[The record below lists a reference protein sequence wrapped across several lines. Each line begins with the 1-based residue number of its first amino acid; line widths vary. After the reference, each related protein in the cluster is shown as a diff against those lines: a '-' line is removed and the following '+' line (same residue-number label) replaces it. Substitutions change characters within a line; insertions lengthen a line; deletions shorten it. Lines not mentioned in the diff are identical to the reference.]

1 MSRTIRETIMDAR
14 PEISEG
20 KPRRR
25 GLRSLIW
32 VGLFAL
38 LLFIPAGTVRWPGAW
53 VYLAILAV
61 AAVWGFNWLERHDPA
76 LLAERLRPPIQRG
89 QPLTDKLLM
98 GAFLPLWFGWF
109 GLMGLDRRFGWSSV
123 PVALEILG
131 AVLLCLGIWLSFE
144 VLKENSYAVPVVKVQ
159 KERGHSVV
167 CTGPYA
173 YVRHPMYA
181 SVLLIGTGA
190 PLLLCSWWGLLGVPL
205 FRLALGARA
214 VIEERVL
221 TTELEGYADYAKRVR
236 YRFVPRLW

>member
-1 MSRTIRETIMDAR
+1 MDVR
-14 PEISEG
+14 PEISDA

-32 VGLFAL
+32 LGLFAF
-38 LLFIPAGTVRWPGAW
+38 LLFIPAGTARWPGAW

-61 AAVWGFNWLERHDPA
+61 ATVWGFGWLERHDPA

-109 GLMGLDRRFGWSSV
+109 VLMGLDRRFGWSSL

-144 VLKENSYAVPVVKVQ
+144 VLKENSYAAPVVKVQ

-173 YVRHPMYA
+173 YVRHPPYAYVRHPMCA

-190 PLLLCSWWGLLGVPL
+190 PLLLGSWWGLLGVPL
-205 FRLALGARA
+205 FMRVLGARA
-214 VIEERVL
+214 VMEE
-221 TTELEGYADYAKRVR
+221 RVR
-236 YRFVPRLW
+236 YRFVPRFW